1 MTLIWQ
7 AKSTTKSKKE
17 YTYNM
22 GAVQGS
28 ITKAA
33 GAIAIAAKGIGEEKD
48 KSIEQ
53 GEKALVDKANLNTEI
68 EGYNNDEGQKQL
80 DADNA
85 EIAYKAAAKTA
96 EDVMADPK
104 ASGIDKINAAAAAEE
119 KKTDMEMAKKAL
131 TELREKRT
139 AAISRLERTNK
150 IIERGRSWGGN
161 Y

>member
-1 MTLIWQ
+1 MRL
-7 AKSTTKSKKE
+7 KKE

-22 GAVQGS
+22 GAIQGS

-48 KSIEQ
+48 KAIEQ
-53 GEKALVDKANLNTEI
+53 GEKSLVDKANLTTEI
-68 EGYNNDEGQKQL
+68 EGYNQDEGQKQL
-80 DADNA
+80 DVDNA
-85 EIAYKAAAKTA
+85 EIAYKSAAKAA
-96 EDVMADPK
+96 EDTMSDPK
-104 ASGIDKINAAAAAEE
+104 ASGMAKINATALAEE

-131 TELREKRT
+131 TELQEKRT